1 VTSIALCFFLVSFID
16 FYCLSSQK
24 LNTIVNVFS
33 AGFAACLIVEK
44 KRTADD
50 DARSCVFKR
59 EWLSI
64 DTKADCCLDEDI
76 FILFLNLPP
85 SPIDRS
91 RLSSYIWLVCLTQ
104 IQFRLDSLLISLL
117 NRERK
122 SLFLFPVNTWARD
135 LNSSGFRTTSID

>member
-1 VTSIALCFFLVSFID
+1 M
-16 FYCLSSQK
+16 
-24 LNTIVNVFS
+24 
-33 AGFAACLIVEK
+33 
-44 KRTADD
+44 
-50 DARSCVFKR
+50 FKR

-64 DTKADCCLDEDI
+64 DTKADCCLEEEEDI
-76 FILFLNLPP
+76 FIPFFFVFLNLPP

-91 RLSSYIWLVCLTQ
+91 RLSSYIWLLVCLTQ

-135 LNSSGFRTTSID
+135 LNSSGLGRLQSIKILLKKHLIIIFTFLLLLGGRNAIFFSLGSQKRKEKKKDCRKII